1 MTKGKFQGA
10 CLFYLGDKSLP
21 GSPTQWIS
29 TYISLARTG
38 PYGLPQDTRYLGE
51 AIVSNIYIVAPS
63 KIEVLLVRMNPYVN
77 GLYLA
82 VAATGGER

>member
-1 MTKGKFQGA
+1 MEA
-10 CLFYLGDKSLP
+10 
-21 GSPTQWIS
+21 
-29 TYISLARTG
+29 YISLARTG

-51 AIVSNIYIVAPS
+51 AIVSNSYIVAPS

-77 GLYLA
+77 GLCLV